1 MKIKTSEW
9 LGVEYSSR
17 KSVIRFQV
25 FNSMWDAIT
34 SQSIGSTPANG
45 LTITAELRAARLE
58 FTERINT
65 DAKDWKHYLF
75 TDKAVKLAEAIPVD
89 DNFNYALLVPI
100 RAQNACYM
108 PTPGEFFRWYKD
120 EFGLMVMY
128 LKDNGDNTYARFAF
142 QINYVGGMPGADR
155 EKHVLLGRRLLQ
167 YIVFTELTETDVLL
181 VEAGQQSNN
190 NRAPLGLRITNQTS
204 VPIIRVHAHWNTC
217 VINTSIIGVRGFTRM
232 QAYGKGRLLRR
243 PVEIDPH
250 TRKGYKR
257 EAKH

>member
-17 KSVIRFQV
+17 KSALRFKV
-25 FNSMWDAIT
+25 FNSMWDAINE
-34 SQSIGSTPANG
+34 QPVGSTPPNG
-45 LTITAELRAARLE
+45 LTITPELRAARFE
-58 FTERINT
+58 FNERINT
-65 DAKDWKHYLF
+65 DGKEWKHYLF

-89 DNFNYALLVPI
+89 DNFNYALLPT
-100 RAQNACYM
+100 RPQSACYM
-108 PTPGEFFRWYKD
+108 PAPGEFFRWYTD
-120 EFGLMVMY
+120 EVGLMVMY
-128 LKDNGDNTYARFAF
+128 MKDNGDNSVARYAF
-142 QINYVGGMPGADR
+142 QINFGGGMVGEDKA
-155 EKHVLLGRRLLQ
+155 KHWTLGRRLLQ

-190 NRAPLGLRITNQTS
+190 NRAPLGQRITNQTD

-217 VINTSIIGVRGFTRM
+217 VINTSIIGVRGFVRM